1 MAAQNIRKSMWVVL
15 RLELGLLNRLLVL
28 MNRLQAIFVQL
39 LVLVVTEL
47 SLLVLLDGW
56 EGQIIF
62 IG

>member
-1 MAAQNIRKSMWVVL
+1 MWVVL